1 MEGTAMTLTL
11 EAARAT
17 LDEALRIARES
28 DKRISVVIVDDR
40 GLEVCAARMDG
51 ANWFTLGVARAKA
64 QTAATFKRPSDSLAK
79 LQGDYPELF
88 LHIDDQLAFRAT
100 TLPGGVPL
108 GDPVVGGI
116 GVSGAHPEEDLRIA
130 TAAAA
135 FHS

>member
-1 MEGTAMTLTL
+1 MTLTL
-11 EAARAT
+11 ESARAT
-17 LDEALRIARES
+17 LDEALRIAVER
-28 DKRISVVIVDDR
+28 DKRISVVIVDNR

-79 LQGDYPELF
+79 LQRDYPELF

-108 GDPVVGGI
+108 GDPVIGGI
-116 GVSGAHPEEDLRIA
+116 GVSGAHPEEDLHIA
-130 TAAAA
+130 IAAAA